1 MHDAC
6 IIQTKRCVYFL
17 EFFNYNVLK
26 MGVFM
31 VKPALSG
38 HPQKMGF
45 HRMLKMMKNAILC
58 HNWSLYVQKLLKST
72 TNINFGREK
81 GVKFC

>member
-1 MHDAC
+1 MHDAR

-45 HRMLKMMKNAILC
+45 HRMLSFHKMMKNAILC
-58 HNWSLYVQKLLKST
+58 HN
-72 TNINFGREK
+72 
-81 GVKFC
+81 

>member
-1 MHDAC
+1 MF
-6 IIQTKRCVYFL
+6 IVYFL
-17 EFFNYNVLK
+17 QFFNCNVLK

-31 VKPALSG
+31 IKPALSG

-45 HRMLKMMKNAILC
+45 HGIGVILKMMKNAILC
-58 HNWSLYVQKLLKST
+58 HNWSLYVQKHLKST

-81 GVKFC
+81 GIKFC

>member
-6 IIQTKRCVYFL
+6 IIQIKRCVYFL

-38 HPQKMGF
+38 HPQKRGNI
-45 HRMLKMMKNAILC
+45 KND
-58 HNWSLYVQKLLKST
+58 
-72 TNINFGREK
+72 EK
-81 GVKFC
+81 CYFMP